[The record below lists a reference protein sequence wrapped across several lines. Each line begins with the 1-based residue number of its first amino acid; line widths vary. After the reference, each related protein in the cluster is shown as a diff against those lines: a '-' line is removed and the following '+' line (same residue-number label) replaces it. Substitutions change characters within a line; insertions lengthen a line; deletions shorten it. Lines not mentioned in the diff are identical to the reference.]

1 MKKDIIKV
9 MKDEESGK
17 KVEITQKMVIE
28 YGEAIA
34 RYREGVKKT
43 NHGIF
48 DMILSVGEMIDK
60 KLYLAA
66 GYTSVE
72 SFAVGNL
79 EMSRS
84 HAYNFYNLYKK
95 LPPKIIEMSVQRLD
109 TGLKALSFQ
118 RFMALPNDHDV
129 LEGLS
134 ESDMEA
140 MAGMSDAEFDAEM
153 AKLKKDDYDR
163 GRDGGRGPSDVKRAL
178 ISRARYRDQL
188 KKIQRLRE
196 KYDTTLDEK
205 DELVGEIE
213 KMEKLIADLK
223 RITSPDKNKNEMIQD
238 NKALLFEVAEL
249 KKRVQIET
257 RIENLSRVGMKHV
270 LIAIGECQIVF
281 NKIADIELHSHQEW
295 VEFRVMTDTIR
306 QLLDTCEDHVGFTMA
321 EKSLNPK
328 EYEEWHDGSFKYHL
342 DKATEEMKKEYI
354 KKDEERIDNLIEEA
368 KKDRKK
374 KREDSAKNTSRNT

>member
-1 MKKDIIKV
+1 
-9 MKDEESGK
+9 
-17 KVEITQKMVIE
+17 
-28 YGEAIA
+28 
-34 RYREGVKKT
+34 
-43 NHGIF
+43 
-48 DMILSVGEMIDK
+48 
-60 KLYLAA
+60 
-66 GYTSVE
+66 
-72 SFAVGNL
+72 
-79 EMSRS
+79 
-84 HAYNFYNLYKK
+84 
-95 LPPKIIEMSVQRLD
+95 
-109 TGLKALSFQ
+109 
-118 RFMALPNDHDV
+118 
-129 LEGLS
+129 
-134 ESDMEA
+134 
-140 MAGMSDAEFDAEM
+140 M

-163 GRDGGRGPSDVKRAL
+163 GRDGGRGSSDVKRAL

-223 RITSPDKNKNEMIQD
+223 RITSPDKNKNEIIQD

-257 RIENLSRVGMKHV
+257 RIEHLSRVGMKHV
-270 LIAIGECQIVF
+270 LLAIGECQIVF

-374 KREDSAKNTSRNT
+374 KREDSAKDTSGNT

>member
-1 MKKDIIKV
+1 MAKNLQKDEIKQRV
-9 MKDEESGK
+9 AEYEALILMGAVKNFERILYIGMGLKGMKDLADEVGWQTLGYQDFEDYTVTK
-17 KVEITQKMVIE
+17 WKMAKIQA
-28 YGEAIA
+28 YKYLHIA
-34 RYREGVKKT
+34 ERLPKNLVQLLNFSSK
-43 NHGIF
+43 
-48 DMILSVGEMIDK
+48 
-60 KLYLAA
+60 A
-66 GYTSVE
+66 SVE
-72 SFAVGNL
+72 
-79 EMSRS
+79 
-84 HAYNFYNLYKK
+84 
-95 LPPKIIEMSVQRLD
+95 RL
-109 TGLKALSFQ
+109 FQ
-118 RFMALPNDHDV
+118 LLPNDQTEFKLTTEEVENLMLLPPEDFKKE
-129 LEGLS
+129 L
-134 ESDMEA
+134 
-140 MAGMSDAEFDAEM
+140 AEITG
-153 AKLKKDDYDR
+153 YSR

-178 ISRARYRDQL
+178 ISRDRYRDQQ
-188 KKIQRLRE
+188 KKITRLKE

-257 RIENLSRVGMKHV
+257 RIEHLSRIGMNHV
-270 LIAIGECQIVF
+270 LHAIGECQIVF

-374 KREDSAKNTSRNT
+374 KREDSAKDTSGNT

>member
-1 MKKDIIKV
+1 MAKDLQKNEIMQRVAESEALILIGAAKNFESILNIGMGLKG
-9 MKDEESGK
+9 MKDLAGEVGWKTLGYKNFEDYT
-17 KVEITQKMVIE
+17 VTRWTMAETQAFKYLHVAE
-28 YGEAIA
+28 RLPKNLAQ
-34 RYREGVKKT
+34 KL
-43 NHGIF
+43 GI
-48 DMILSVGEMIDK
+48 SSK
-60 KLYLAA
+60 A
-66 GYTSVE
+66 SVE
-72 SFAVGNL
+72 
-79 EMSRS
+79 
-84 HAYNFYNLYKK
+84 
-95 LPPKIIEMSVQRLD
+95 RLFS
-109 TGLKALSFQ
+109 L
-118 RFMALPNDHDV
+118 LPNDQTELNLTPEEVEKLMLLPPD
-129 LEGLS
+129 
-134 ESDMEA
+134 
-140 MAGMSDAEFDAEM
+140 EFKDEM
-153 AKLKKDDYDR
+153 AKITGYDR
-163 GRDGGRGPSDVKRAL
+163 GRDGGRGPSDAKRAL

-188 KKIQRLRE
+188 KKIQRLKE

-368 KKDRKK
+368 KKNRKK
-374 KREDSAKNTSRNT
+374 KREDSAKDTSGNT

>member
-1 MKKDIIKV
+1 V
-9 MKDEESGK
+9 GK
-17 KVEITQKMVIE
+17 KLAKNEIVQRMAENEALIAVGAKQNF
-28 YGEAIA
+28 EAILNIGMGLQGMVELA
-34 RYREGVKKT
+34 EEVSWKT
-43 NHGIF
+43 
-48 DMILSVGEMIDK
+48 L
-60 KLYLAA
+60 
-66 GYTSVE
+66 GYKDYEDYTVTRWR
-72 SFAVGNL
+72 
-79 EMSRS
+79 MSRVQGWKYLKIVKS
-84 HAYNFYNLYKK
+84 F
-95 LPPKIIEMSVQRLD
+95 PKGFVKRLNMAS
-109 TGLKALSFQ
+109 KASTERLFQ
-118 RFMALPNDHDV
+118 LLPNDQTEFKLTTEEVENLMLLPPEDFKKE
-129 LEGLS
+129 L
-134 ESDMEA
+134 
-140 MAGMSDAEFDAEM
+140 AEITG
-153 AKLKKDDYDR
+153 YSR

-178 ISRARYRDQL
+178 ISRDRYRDQQ
-188 KKIQRLRE
+188 KKITRLKE

-213 KMEKLIADLK
+213 KMEKLIADFK

-257 RIENLSRVGMKHV
+257 RIEHLSRIGMNHV
-270 LIAIGECQIVF
+270 LHAIGECQIVF

-374 KREDSAKNTSRNT
+374 KREDSAKDTSGNT